1 MLTLTYPGLDHN
13 ICLHTK
19 GLIEVCGNLYDFYFR
34 GGIAEAPRR
43 NQCGDP

>member
-13 ICLHTK
+13 IRLHTK
-19 GLIEVCGNLYDFYFR
+19 VCGNLYDFYFR